1 MDTERPVEERYLFII
16 KQDKIRV
23 RLQRFYKP
31 KRINYMVVI
40 YYQTDSRIQS
50 KILNDE
56 NKDLLQNALW
66 IDLLC
71 PTKEEEQLVEEQ
83 LKIEIPT
90 KEEVEEIE
98 PSSRLYTENN
108 VLYMTATMVAL
119 SDLPEVKTDVV
130 TFMLAE
136 KCLITLRYV
145 ELHPFKLFIKKLVR
159 STTKDYNAKAIL
171 IELLDAV
178 VDRLADILEKISD
191 KFDEISKII
200 FHPKENNH
208 TTAETNYKHILQYI
222 GANGDLGTKASESLI
237 SFTRLISYL
246 EQIGGSDIPKEIHI
260 IQKDINALREHASFL
275 STKFSFLLDATL
287 GMINI
292 EQNSIIKIFSVAAVI
307 FLPPTLIASVYG
319 MNFNDMP
326 ELRWHVGYPLAIL
339 MMVISAW
346 LPFRYFK
353 KKKWL

>member
-1 MDTERPVEERYLFII
+1 
-16 KQDKIRV
+16 
-23 RLQRFYKP
+23 
-31 KRINYMVVI
+31 MVVI

-50 KILNDE
+50 QTLNDE
-56 NKDLLQNALW
+56 NKHLLQDALW

-71 PTKEEEQLVEEQ
+71 PTKEEEQMVETE

-98 PSSRLYTENN
+98 PSSRLYIENN

-119 SDLPEVKTDVV
+119 SDLPEAKTDVV
-130 TFMLAE
+130 TFILTE
-136 KCLITLRYV
+136 KCLVTLRYI
-145 ELHPFKLFIKKLVR
+145 ELHAFKLFTAKLLR
-159 STTKDYNAKAIL
+159 SRTKDHTAKALL
-171 IELLDAV
+171 IKLLDAA
-178 VDRLADILEKISD
+178 VDRLADILEKISVN
-191 KFDEISKII
+191 FDEISKTI

-208 TTAETNYKHILQYI
+208 TAPETNYKHILQYI
-222 GANGDLGTKASESLI
+222 GTNGDLSTKTSESLV

-246 EQIGGSDIPKEIHI
+246 EQVQDSEIPKETTNYLII

-292 EQNSIIKIFSVAAVI
+292 EQNNTIKIFSVAAVI
-307 FLPPTLIASVYG
+307 FLPPTLIASIYG
-319 MNFNDMP
+319 MNFNYMP
-326 ELRWHVGYPLAIL
+326 EIGWHIGYPLAL
-339 MMVISAW
+339 FMMVISAW

>member
-1 MDTERPVEERYLFII
+1 
-16 KQDKIRV
+16 
-23 RLQRFYKP
+23 
-31 KRINYMVVI
+31 MVVI
-40 YYQTDSRIQS
+40 YYQSDSRIQF
-50 KILNDE
+50 KLLNDE
-56 NKDLLQNALW
+56 NKQLLQNALW
-66 IDLLC
+66 IDLLS
-71 PTKEEEQLVEEQ
+71 PTKEEEQIVETQ

-98 PSSRLYTENN
+98 PSSRLYKENN

-130 TFMLAE
+130 AFILTE

-145 ELHPFKLFIKKLVR
+145 ELHPFKLFIKKLLR
-159 STTKDYNAKAIL
+159 SNSKDYSRNIVL
-171 IELLDAV
+171 IELLDAAI
-178 VDRLADILEKISD
+178 DRLADILEKISG
-191 KFDEISKII
+191 KFDEISKTI
-200 FHPKENNH
+200 FHPKENPHH
-208 TTAETNYKHILQYI
+208 TTETNYKYILQYI

-246 EQIGGSDIPKEIHI
+246 EQGYNSEPPKEINNHLNI
-260 IQKDINALREHASFL
+260 IQKDITALREHASFL

-292 EQNSIIKIFSVAAVI
+292 EQNNTIKIFSVAAVI
-307 FLPPTLIASVYG
+307 FLPPTLIASIYG
-319 MNFNDMP
+319 MNFKFIP
-326 ELRWHVGYPLAIL
+326 ELNWYMGYPVAIL
-339 MMVISAW
+339 MMFLSAL

>member
-1 MDTERPVEERYLFII
+1 
-16 KQDKIRV
+16 
-23 RLQRFYKP
+23 
-31 KRINYMVVI
+31 MVVI

-56 NKDLLQNALW
+56 SKDLLQEALW

-71 PTKEEEQLVEEQ
+71 PTKEEEQIVEAQ
-83 LKIEIPT
+83 LNIEIPT

-98 PSSRLYTENN
+98 PSSRLYSENN

-130 TFMLAE
+130 TFILTE

-145 ELHPFKLFIKKLVR
+145 ELHPFKLFIKKLLR
-159 STTKDYNAKAIL
+159 SKTKEYDTHALL
-171 IELLDAV
+171 IGLLDAA

-200 FHPKENNH
+200 FHPKQNNQ
-208 TTAETNYKHILQYI
+208 TPETNYKHILQYI
-222 GANGDLGTKASESLI
+222 GANGDLSTKASESLI

-246 EQIGGSDIPKEIHI
+246 EQVYSSDIAKEIMTHLVI

-292 EQNSIIKIFSVAAVI
+292 EQNNTIKIFSVAAVI

-319 MNFNDMP
+319 MNFHDMP
-326 ELRWHVGYPLAIL
+326 ELRWHIGYPIAIL
-339 MMVISAW
+339 MMIISAW